1 MRQRELSEG
10 GARTARSWR
19 SSIEVGQT
27 EPCRQCAPRSSRTPF
42 GSSQAVANEAPRVLE
57 DLGEIHGADT
67 DARRLEQLLA
77 VARGVQGVRA
87 GANGS
92 DERRPEAVH
101 DAAHSEEAAEIGSER
116 LRIGMDRVAV
126 RQRERNP
133 ILPATGFV
141 IAGCHPAS
149 ARNPFRIVFNFQRA
163 CRGSHRGE
171 ARDTA
176 THIDAL
182 SAVECG
188 QISARD
194 AIFRGVWGARCGER
208 SSPALRHRPQTP
220 CMLLLSERTFM
231 KLLRLVLTAAF
242 TLALA
247 APAAA
252 QRYTA
257 KQDGD
262 VIELADTSAQMNV
275 SVVWSMSNAWRIQ
288 VKGKDLVRA
297 SATLADFQARPGFN
311 GMPLLAPFANRLDE
325 TAFYANGKKYNFDLE
340 LGNVRGPIPSTGF
353 VNGSKAWQLV
363 EFKADGKSAWVTCK
377 LDFYKNPQYMQQFPF
392 AHTITMTYRVADG
405 ALEVR
410 TRLDNLS
417 NEPMP
422 VVIGYHPVYELPDGT
437 RNDWTVSA
445 DAKTHWIEIPQR
457 LPTGETQPIENFFG
471 SDRTAIQLG
480 KYALID
486 DVFTDLV
493 RDANGRATM
502 KLLYNGKELHVS
514 LGPKYKTVLM
524 WSTPLGGGGG
534 GGRGGGAG
542 RAGGQ
547 GQGAP
552 AAGGGRAA
560 NPAPTSSGPF
570 PVDPAQGVKVAPPA
584 VPPAEGAPAPTT
596 RGFIAFEP
604 MVAITNALNLA
615 HKGVY
620 KDLQSIPPAG
630 SWEES
635 FWITTKGY

>member
-1 MRQRELSEG
+1 MR
-10 GARTARSWR
+10 
-19 SSIEVGQT
+19 
-27 EPCRQCAPRSSRTPF
+27 
-42 GSSQAVANEAPRVLE
+42 
-57 DLGEIHGADT
+57 
-67 DARRLEQLLA
+67 
-77 VARGVQGVRA
+77 
-87 GANGS
+87 
-92 DERRPEAVH
+92 
-101 DAAHSEEAAEIGSER
+101 
-116 LRIGMDRVAV
+116 
-126 RQRERNP
+126 
-133 ILPATGFV
+133 
-141 IAGCHPAS
+141 
-149 ARNPFRIVFNFQRA
+149 
-163 CRGSHRGE
+163 
-171 ARDTA
+171 
-176 THIDAL
+176 TH
-182 SAVECG
+182 
-188 QISARD
+188 
-194 AIFRGVWGARCGER
+194 
-208 SSPALRHRPQTP
+208 
-220 CMLLLSERTFM
+220 M
-231 KLLRLVLTAAF
+231 KLLRLALTVTC

-257 KQDGD
+257 KQDGE
-262 VIELADTSAQMNV
+262 VIELADATSQMNV

-288 VKGKDLVRA
+288 VKGKDLVRT

-340 LGNVRGPIPSTGF
+340 LGNVRGPIPGTGF

-377 LDFYKNPQYMQQFPF
+377 LDFYKNPQFMKQFPF

-417 NEPMP
+417 VEPMP
-422 VVIGYHPVYELPDGT
+422 VVIGYHPIYELPDGN
-437 RNDWTVSA
+437 RNDWTVSR

-471 SDRTAIQLG
+471 SDRTAIQLE

-502 KLLYNGKELHVS
+502 KLMYNGKELHAI

-524 WSTPLGGGGG
+524 WSTPLAGGGG
-534 GGRGGGAG
+534 GGRRRWR
-542 RAGGQ
+542 RAAAAARAREPRPAA
-547 GQGAP
+547 AP
-552 AAGGGRAA
+552 A
-560 NPAPTSSGPF
+560 PSGPF

-596 RGFIAFEP
+596 KGFIAFEP

-620 KDLQSIPPAG
+620 KDLQSIAPGG

-635 FWITTKGY
+635 FWLTTKGY

>member
-1 MRQRELSEG
+1 MNS
-10 GARTARSWR
+10 AS
-19 SSIEVGQT
+19 V
-27 EPCRQCAPRSSRTPF
+27 PF
-42 GSSQAVANEAPRVLE
+42 DTRAN
-57 DLGEIHGADT
+57 
-67 DARRLEQLLA
+67 LLYA
-77 VARGVQGVRA
+77 
-87 GANGS
+87 
-92 DERRPEAVH
+92 
-101 DAAHSEEAAEIGSER
+101 
-116 LRIGMDRVAV
+116 
-126 RQRERNP
+126 
-133 ILPATGFV
+133 
-141 IAGCHPAS
+141 
-149 ARNPFRIVFNFQRA
+149 
-163 CRGSHRGE
+163 
-171 ARDTA
+171 
-176 THIDAL
+176 
-182 SAVECG
+182 
-188 QISARD
+188 
-194 AIFRGVWGARCGER
+194 
-208 SSPALRHRPQTP
+208 
-220 CMLLLSERTFM
+220 LLLSERTLM
-231 KLLRLVLTAAF
+231 KLLRFVLAT
-242 TLALA
+242 TVALTVA

-262 VIELADTSAQMNV
+262 LIELADTTAQMNV

-297 SATLADFQARPGFN
+297 ATSLADFQARPGYN

-363 EFKADGKSAWVTCK
+363 EFKSDAKGAWVTCK
-377 LDFYKNPQYMQQFPF
+377 LDFYKNPQFIKQFPF

-417 NEPMP
+417 SEPMP
-422 VVIGYHPVYELPDGT
+422 VVIGYHPIYELPDGN

-471 SDRTAIQLG
+471 SDRTEIKLG

-502 KLLYNGKELHVS
+502 KLMYNGKELHVS

-524 WSTPLGGGGG
+524 WSTPLGSGGG
-534 GGRGGGAG
+534 GGRGGGG
-542 RAGGQ
+542 RGGGQ
-547 GQGAP
+547 GAA

-560 NPAPTSSGPF
+560 GAAPAPAPAPSGPF

-596 RGFIAFEP
+596 KGFIAFEP

-620 KDLQSIPPAG
+620 KELQSIAPGG